1 MLALLPPAVPKTFR
15 QLAFWLEPRKV
26 PVSIVSAVLMLVGL
40 VALGSSRLNMQ
51 ASLFDVALHPSQTA
65 EVERAL
71 LLWNEPFSTD
81 AQHTQVYVSES
92 RRRDVLLRLALAG
105 VPHRYVP
112 TTSDVMEQQQ
122 SAFEPQSV
130 MDDRR
135 RAGIEGDLVMSLRRM
150 NGVSDASVVI
160 APASS
165 DPLAAD
171 DSRTPASASV
181 QMLMQPGAALTA
193 AQLAGIKRFV
203 AASYPGLSAE
213 RVVIVDA
220 GGADNAASAPPE
232 TVSARQAGLQNSIQ
246 SALDAVFGPG
256 VAVVRVSMRTSD
268 EERTEQ
274 STLVTPHGLLEAE
287 RGSENGSESG
297 KNFTREKTHTRYA
310 YDTVVETRTA
320 HADALARLSVAVF
333 VDSKKV
339 SLAQSKLITDVVRAA
354 AGAQLGS
361 DQVVIAALPFRAQ
374 MVSASHTSAH
384 PIRLRTVIAFLALT
398 LALACGWGFW
408 VRRAPRDAADE
419 QTAKTLQAS
428 LQNEMPQT
436 AAYVLGT
443 LPQGVRERV
452 LRAYGTQQRLAIM
465 AHMNGRA
472 HR

>member
-15 QLAFWLEPRKV
+15 QLTFWLEPRKL
-26 PVSIVSAVLMLVGL
+26 PVSIACGALVLIGL
-40 VALGSSRLNMQ
+40 IALGSSRLNMQ
-51 ASLFDVALHPSQTA
+51 APLFDVTLHPSQTA
-65 EVERAL
+65 EIERAL

-105 VPHRYVP
+105 LPRRYVP
-112 TTSDVMEQQQ
+112 TTSDVMEEQQN
-122 SAFEPQSV
+122 AFEPQSV
-130 MDDRR
+130 ADDRR

-160 APASS
+160 APASN

-181 QMLMQPGAALTA
+181 QLLMQPGVALTA
-193 AQLAGIKRFV
+193 SQLAGIKRFV
-203 AASYPGLSAE
+203 AASYPGLSEE

-220 GGADNAASAPPE
+220 GGTDGLASAPPE
-232 TVSARQAGLQNSIQ
+232 TVTARQVGLQNSIQ
-246 SALDAVFGPG
+246 SALDAVFGSG
-256 VAVVRVSMRTSD
+256 ATVVRVSMRTSD

-320 HADALARLSVAVF
+320 HADALARLSIAVF

-354 AGAQLGS
+354 AGAQIGS
-361 DQVVIAALPFRAQ
+361 DQVVIAALPFHAQ
-374 MVSASHTSAH
+374 TEASHAAAH
-384 PIRLRTVIAFLALT
+384 RLRVRTVMALLALT
-398 LALACGWGFW
+398 LAFACGLGFW
-408 VRRAPRDAADE
+408 VRRTPREAADE

-428 LQNEMPQT
+428 LENEMPQT

-443 LPQGVRERV
+443 LPQSVRERV
-452 LRAYGTQQRLAIM
+452 LRAYGTEQRLAIL